1 MSDEVAISHWEVDV
15 QLARRPPSKSHAVGC
30 EDGAAR
36 NGQYPVRTTAHWQ
49 PIHNASQ
56 RKLERRRPRSRGHR
70 PTRTTRPSQSRGRL
84 ARNRPPP
91 DTNDKARSKSRTSP
105 PALARPSPETN
116 DEARLKSRTSPL
128 KVEDVAA
135 RNGPPPDTNDEARS
149 KSRTSPPAT
158 GHCPSRTTRPA
169 CRDLG
174 LEVRMRGTKWSCS
187 RSSYQAREIERRRR
201 CRAPSRHLRRRSR
214 RKKKS
219 AAEPSQLRR
228 EPCRECDD
236 RNGRKQGSYRGRY
249 LAHDSDH
256 DSDAPVRNSCF
267 TRYLAAQNFEHATYV
282 ILALA

>member
-1 MSDEVAISHWEVDV
+1 MITRHCNRGAALEIKSTQARQHSAPATCCTYGRVNLNRSTRHHDGDAALEIKCCRSVGLATPPPASSLRLVRSTKLPALTGKSMSNLRGSLR
-15 QLARRPPSKSHAVGC
+15 QSRPPS
-30 EDGAAR
+30 GARTAPPAT
-36 NGQYPVRTTAHWQ
+36 GQYPVRTTAPRQ

-56 RKLERRRPRSRGHR
+56 RKLERRRPRRATARHERRGPR
-70 PTRTTRPSQSRGRL
+70 R
-84 ARNRPPP
+84 
-91 DTNDKARSKSRTSP
+91 
-105 PALARPSPETN
+105 
-116 DEARLKSRTSPL
+116 
-128 KVEDVAA
+128 
-135 RNGPPPDTNDEARS
+135 
-149 KSRTSPPAT
+149 
-158 GHCPSRTTRPA
+158 
-169 CRDLG
+169 RDLG
-174 LEVRMRGTKWSCS
+174 LEVIMRGTKWSCS

-236 RNGRKQGSYRGRY
+236 SNGRKQGSYRGRY